1 MSQIK
6 ASESS
11 IRSVSNF
18 LLIETHKEPERERE
32 RERGKAWLKSDCGE
46 TSRCMQ
52 GSWLRGFYLDIDIL
66 VSDGAC
72 TIETFL

>member
-32 RERGKAWLKSDCGE
+32 REREREGQSLAK
-46 TSRCMQ
+46 
-52 GSWLRGFYLDIDIL
+52 I
-66 VSDGAC
+66 
-72 TIETFL
+72 